1 MNSEANKQNLLC
13 PRCFG
18 ESKTHLDGR
27 FWNKYTHLDTDG
39 FKFEATKRVIN
50 CRLLVSGCFGYELPV
65 KTLLTSHQNILTPK
79 SPFRFGCWRKKKSFA
94 LVLLPLLPL
103 ANLDAPYVLEGVR
116 RSDYSTLRETH
127 IGCFILTLNG
137 TTTTAAPI
145 SPVIAT
151 PPPPPLRAPRF
162 CPASASWF
170 YVPPSPS
177 VSVLFLSF
185 HWAKSL

>member
-1 MNSEANKQNLLC
+1 M
-13 PRCFG
+13 
-18 ESKTHLDGR
+18 
-27 FWNKYTHLDTDG
+27 
-39 FKFEATKRVIN
+39 
-50 CRLLVSGCFGYELPV
+50 
-65 KTLLTSHQNILTPK
+65 
-79 SPFRFGCWRKKKSFA
+79 
-94 LVLLPLLPL
+94 PLLPL

-116 RSDYSTLRETH
+116 RSDYSSLRETH

-170 YVPPSPS
+170 YAPPPPPYQYYFFHSTGQSLSEEYCQKIYSAAAQAAVMEDKCRVHAGLLDPDGSVFCRICFRVEILSESPR
-177 VSVLFLSF
+177 LYLCGRL
-185 HWAKSL
+185 KSLRLSISAGMAQ